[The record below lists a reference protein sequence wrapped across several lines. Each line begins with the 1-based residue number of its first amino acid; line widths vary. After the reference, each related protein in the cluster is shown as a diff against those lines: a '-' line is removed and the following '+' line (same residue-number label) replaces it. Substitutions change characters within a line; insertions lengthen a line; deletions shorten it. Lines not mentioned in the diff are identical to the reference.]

1 MLYFY
6 MYYSVGCFSG
16 AALQN
21 DGTLFC
27 RSTKITQLKQKLDL
41 ASSQQVGQSQAL
53 TTEKR
58 RTKQTTRRVHWSTN
72 ESVAQKNKLFGSSAS
87 SDSVHVTCDGD
98 VTSSGETMAVI
109 QFKRIESVLTVQTP
123 FSIETNSRPTRVS
136 SKAGAPVLSE
146 RHK

>member
-1 MLYFY
+1 MEWLYKIP
-6 MYYSVGCFSG
+6 GCLSG
-16 AALQN
+16 AALPN

-41 ASSQQVGQSQAL
+41 ASSQQVCQSQAPPN
-53 TTEKR
+53 EKR
-58 RTKQTTRRVHWSTN
+58 RNKQTTRRVHWSTN

-123 FSIETNSRPTRVS
+123 FSIETNSPPPKAR

>member
-1 MLYFY
+1 MFLSRR
-6 MYYSVGCFSG
+6 MSVREQQQRRRL
-16 AALQN
+16 AA
-21 DGTLFC
+21 T
-27 RSTKITQLKQKLDL
+27 SH
-41 ASSQQVGQSQAL
+41 
-53 TTEKR
+53 
-58 RTKQTTRRVHWSTN
+58 VHWSTN
-72 ESVAQKNKLFGSSAS
+72 ESVAQKNKLFGSAAS

-123 FSIETNSRPTRVS
+123 FSIETNSPPPKAR